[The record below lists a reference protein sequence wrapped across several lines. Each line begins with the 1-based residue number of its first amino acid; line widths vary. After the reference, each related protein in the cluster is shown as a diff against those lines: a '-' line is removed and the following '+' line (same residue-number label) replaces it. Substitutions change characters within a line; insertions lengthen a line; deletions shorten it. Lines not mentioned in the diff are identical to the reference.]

1 MIIQL
6 LACLL
11 LITSGD
17 NTLEVKIQGI
27 KEPKGMV
34 RLAFYNSEEE
44 YLDEEKIAFFHEE
57 LVIQTGEM
65 TILIQLP
72 KGDYSVAIYQDLNN
86 DKELNTN
93 LVGIPKEP
101 YGFSNNVMGA
111 FGPPSF
117 EAAKV
122 QFPTT
127 NKITIYLR

>member
-1 MIIQL
+1 M
-6 LACLL
+6 
-11 LITSGD
+11 
-17 NTLEVKIQGI
+17 
-27 KEPKGMV
+27 
-34 RLAFYNSEEE
+34 
-44 YLDEEKIAFFHEE
+44 DEAKIAYVHEE
-57 LVIQTGEM
+57 LVNKSGDM

-72 KGDYSVAIYQDLNN
+72 KGDYSVAIYQDVNN

-122 QFPTT
+122 QFPST
-127 NKITIYLR
+127 NSITINLR